1 MISKN
6 TKEDHLI
13 RVLQLAA
20 LADVPVGGNVCGLLA
35 SEDELQSRLLE
46 PSSSLRAKNRRRNQ
60 DTMHRVEGQG
70 LEPHSSG
77 KLESA
82 WLLRSDH

>member
-1 MISKN
+1 MRDLK
-6 TKEDHLI
+6 KEDHLI

-46 PSSSLRAKNRRRNQ
+46 PSSSLRAKNSRRDQ
-60 DTMHRVEGQG
+60 DTVHRVEGQG
-70 LEPHSSG
+70 LKPHSISE
-77 KLESA
+77 LESA